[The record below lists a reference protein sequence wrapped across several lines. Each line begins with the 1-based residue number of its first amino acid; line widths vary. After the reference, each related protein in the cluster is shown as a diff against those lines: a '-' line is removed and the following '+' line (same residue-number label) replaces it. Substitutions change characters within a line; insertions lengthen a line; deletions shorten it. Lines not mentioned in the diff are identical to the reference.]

1 MTGIPSRSSWPKR
14 ILLTVAA
21 LIAFLLLFVIALRIT
36 VSEMYRGGG
45 IESSRVTGLSAVSP
59 SWDERSMW
67 ATAPMLQRSV
77 DFARVNSPWES
88 PVARTADLRTRSD
101 SFDRSVSE
109 LHRIVSA
116 HQAYLEDLR
125 TETRSG
131 SGRALAATLS
141 VPSKEFDAAISDLKA
156 LGRTEAVSE
165 AGEDSAVKLATTERH
180 LATAQTNL
188 SRLQKL
194 QRERKG
200 ELRDA
205 VALEKDIAQASE
217 IAAEAQ
223 REHER
228 LVSTVA
234 QAHIHLLLMEDFR
247 APFEANLA
255 GSSLALRN
263 SFVEGV
269 SAIFF
274 SVALVLGVLFEF
286 GLPLLFWAAL
296 LFLPVRLA
304 WRRYRPSHP
313 HNPSVPADHATA

>member
-1 MTGIPSRSSWPKR
+1 MTGIPSLSSWPKR
-14 ILLTVAA
+14 ILLTVVA

-45 IESSRVTGLSAVSP
+45 IESSRASNMAAIPPFDTGSA
-59 SWDERSMW
+59 W
-67 ATAPMLQRSV
+67 ATRNLSV
-77 DFARVNSPWES
+77 DSARVAFPWES

-101 SFDRSVSE
+101 SFDHSVSE

-141 VPSKEFDAAISDLKA
+141 VPSKEFDATISDLKA
-156 LGRTEAVSE
+156 LGRTEAISE

-180 LATAQTNL
+180 LASAQTNL
-188 SRLQKL
+188 ARLQKL

-205 VALEKDIAQASE
+205 VALEKDIAQAGE

-247 APFEANLA
+247 APFEANLS

-269 SAIFF
+269 SAIF
-274 SVALVLGVLFEF
+274 SSLALVLGVLFEF
-286 GLPLLFWAAL
+286 GLPLLFWAII
-296 LFLPVRLA
+296 LFWPMRAV
-304 WRRYRPSHP
+304 WRRFRHASP
-313 HNPSVPADHATA
+313 NTAVPAAP

>member
-1 MTGIPSRSSWPKR
+1 MTGIPCRSSWPKR
-14 ILLTVAA
+14 ILLTIVA
-21 LIAFLLLFVIALRIT
+21 LTAFLLLFVIALRIT
-36 VSEMYRGGG
+36 VSEMFRGGG
-45 IESSRVTGLSAVSP
+45 IESSRATGMSAIFPFDTGSAWTNRNLP
-59 SWDERSMW
+59 
-67 ATAPMLQRSV
+67 V

-88 PVARTADLRTRSD
+88 LVARTAELRTRSD
-101 SFDRSVSE
+101 SFDHSVSE

-141 VPSKEFDAAISDLKA
+141 APSKEFDAAISDLKT
-156 LGRTEAVSE
+156 LGRTEAISE
-165 AGEDSAVKLATTERH
+165 AGEDSAVKLATAERH
-180 LATAQTNL
+180 LAAAQTNL

-205 VALEKDIAQASE
+205 VALEKDIAQANE
-217 IAAEAQ
+217 TVAEAQ
-223 REHER
+223 RQHES
-228 LVSTVA
+228 LLSTVA
-234 QAHIHLLLMEDFR
+234 QAHIRVTLIEDYR

-263 SFVEGV
+263 SFMEGV
-269 SAIFF
+269 SAIFS

-286 GLPLLFWAAL
+286 GLPLLFWAII
-296 LFLPVRLA
+296 LFWPLRA
-304 WRRYRPSHP
+304 GWRRFRHTSAH
-313 HNPSVPADHATA
+313 TAVAAAP

>member
-21 LIAFLLLFVIALRIT
+21 LTAFLFLFVIALRIT
-36 VSEMYRGGG
+36 VSEIYKG
-45 IESSRVTGLSAVSP
+45 IETSKATGLSAVSAFDTG
-59 SWDERSMW
+59 SAW
-67 ATAPMLQRSV
+67 ANRNLPV
-77 DFARVNSPWES
+77 DSARVAFPWES
-88 PVARTADLRTRSD
+88 PVARTADLRTRSN
-101 SFDRSVSE
+101 SFDRSVAE

-156 LGRTEAVSE
+156 LGRTEAISE

-180 LATAQTNL
+180 LAAAQTSL

-205 VALEKDIAQASE
+205 VALEKDIAQANE
-217 IAAEAQ
+217 IVTEAQ

-228 LVSTVA
+228 VVSTVA

-247 APFEANLA
+247 APFEANVA

-269 SAIFF
+269 SAIFS

-286 GLPLLFWAAL
+286 GLPLLFWAAI
-296 LFLPVRLA
+296 LFLPLRLV
-304 WRRYRPSHP
+304 WRRFRPSAP
-313 HNPSVPADHATA
+313 NTALPAAP